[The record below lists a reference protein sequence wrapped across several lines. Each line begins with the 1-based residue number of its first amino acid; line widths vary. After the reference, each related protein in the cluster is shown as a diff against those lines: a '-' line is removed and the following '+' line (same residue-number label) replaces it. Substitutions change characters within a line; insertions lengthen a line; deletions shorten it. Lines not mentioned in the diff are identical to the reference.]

1 MDENGWTQLSP
12 ADLCLIVYN
21 NWCKLC
27 TKNMTEG
34 SKLKIVVA
42 DDSKMWRAVLKD
54 FLNSEGYDVVMAN
67 DGLEAYFKI
76 HEEIPNVVISDVV
89 MPGLNGYQLCRLL
102 RNDPNFS
109 SIPILLLTASSE
121 SLNKFW
127 SKYSGAN
134 AYIQKDSKDGLKQI
148 SLKLR
153 EMGKTL
159 GLEQKPNPIN
169 GKRAFGDTL
178 DKLFA
183 EISLRGEVR
192 KLFNHVEDMNYTIR
206 RINDLMRDLFEIKAM
221 ALLSIT
227 LNEMAL
233 YSSVTDFEFLE
244 GWMISQL
251 VKPSFPQKKRYI
263 RIDGETETKGFAQIS
278 KVMSFDLKE
287 QGVITIWR
295 DRTFSNREIGSFSII
310 SEELGGV
317 LKIGVQL
324 EEYRRNAN
332 FDDLTGLANYRALE
346 GELRKLWDDGKNFV
360 LSIMD
365 IDHFKKVNDT
375 YGHAIG
381 NEVLSS
387 IGKILRDFAK
397 DFNFFAA
404 RFGGE
409 EFIVISEKKENFFE
423 IVDNIRTKIEKARL
437 SKSVPELIVTISA
450 GIAERNGFNSFTEV
464 VEMADQALYK
474 AKERGRNKVL
484 NYEAK

>member
-244 GWMISQL
+244 GWMVSQL
-251 VKPSFPQKKRYI
+251 VRPSFPQKKRYI
-263 RIDGETETKGFAQIS
+263 RIDGETETKGLAQIS

>member
-21 NWCKLC
+21 NCCKLY
-27 TKNMTEG
+27 TKNMMEG

-76 HEEIPNVVISDVV
+76 HEVIPNVVISDVV

-227 LNEMAL
+227 LNEMVL

-251 VKPSFPQKKRYI
+251 VRPSFPQKKRYI
-263 RIDGETETKGFAQIS
+263 RIDGEAETKGLAQIS

-287 QGVITIWR
+287 QGVITVWR
-295 DRTFSNREIGSFSII
+295 DRAFSNREIGSFSII

-324 EEYRRNAN
+324 EAYRRNAN

-346 GELRKLWDDGKNFV
+346 EELRELWDDGKNFV

-409 EFIVISEKKENFFE
+409 EFIVISEKKENFFG
-423 IVDNIRTKIEKARL
+423 IVDKIRTKIEKTRL
-437 SKSVPELIVTISA
+437 SESIPELIVTISA
-450 GIAERNGFNSFTEV
+450 GIAERNDFNSFTEV